1 MPYPSTRH
9 VFMSYSRRDEAVMRR
24 VVAFLRRQ
32 GINVWLD
39 NEKLVPGTP
48 IWEEEIE
55 KAIKLAGAI
64 VVIMSPDSKKSEWVR
79 REISLAEQYNQRVF
93 PILING
99 NEDSAITIRLITKQ
113 FIDLR
118 KNEDA
123 GLESLATNLNSYLHA
138 EEIDDI
144 SAKRIQGKSS
154 NKNTSKFQKF
164 ISTWY
169 GRILIGAIA
178 GLFSGLVMALDQY
191 GYYAINITVFGVLM
205 AVGAF
210 SGLITA
216 PKKYSFIF
224 WVSGLI
230 IIGTIFEVFQLN
242 GAGGLNEFIGSGF
255 FFGVPLG
262 AIFARILYWAKY

>member
-1 MPYPSTRH
+1 
-9 VFMSYSRRDEAVMRR
+9 MSYSRRDDVAMRR
-24 VVAFLRRQ
+24 VVAFLRKQ

-55 KAIKLAGAI
+55 KAIKSAEAI

-79 REISLAEQYNQRVF
+79 REISLAEQHNKRVF

-99 NEDSAITIRLITKQ
+99 DEDSAITIRLITKQ

-118 KNEDA
+118 KNEEA

-138 EEIDDI
+138 EAIDDI
-144 SAKRIQGKSS
+144 SAKRIPEKSS
-154 NKNTSKFQKF
+154 NKNTSKFQEF
-164 ISTWY
+164 ISTWH

-191 GYYAINITVFGVLM
+191 GYYAINTTVFGALM
-205 AVGAF
+205 VVGAF

-216 PKKYSFIF
+216 PKRYSFAF

-255 FFGVPLG
+255 FLGVPLG
-262 AIFARILYWAKY
+262 AIFARVLYWVKYWVMVNP